1 MPSRVNGHTIP
12 TDQQL
17 KVVPISPLFTVT
29 IKYKEY
35 FYLGYGYQI

>member
-1 MPSRVNGHTIP
+1 MPSRVNGYTIL

-17 KVVPISPLFTVT
+17 KAVPIPPLFMVT

-35 FYLGYGYQI
+35 VYLGYGYQI